1 MLPQMRMR
9 LYRDK
14 LAEYG
19 TRRELAELMN
29 KEAFK
34 KFIERACSLYAEN
47 LNVAEN
53 ETLKKRVRLGAMGN
67 LKLLDSLL
75 DVFDNYKENEND

>member
-1 MLPQMRMR
+1 
-9 LYRDK
+9 
-14 LAEYG
+14 
-19 TRRELAELMN
+19 MN
-29 KEAFK
+29 KEPFK
-34 KFIERACSLYAEN
+34 KFIAQACSLYAEN

-53 ETLKKRVRLGAMGN
+53 EALKNRVRLRAMGN

>member
-19 TRRELAELMN
+19 TRRELAERMN
-29 KEAFK
+29 KEAFR
-34 KFIERACSLYAEN
+34 KFIEHICALYTQN

-53 ETLKKRVRLGAMGN
+53 ETLKKRARLGAMGN
-67 LKLLDSLL
+67 LKLLDSLF

>member
-1 MLPQMRMR
+1 MLAQMRMQ
-9 LYRDK
+9 LYRSK
-14 LAEYG
+14 WEQFGA
-19 TRRELAELMN
+19 RRELAELMN

-53 ETLKKRVRLGAMGN
+53 EALKKRVRLGAMGN

-75 DVFDNYKENEND
+75 DTFENYKENEND

>member
-1 MLPQMRMR
+1 MLAQMRMQ
-9 LYRDK
+9 LYRSK
-14 LAEYG
+14 WEQFGA
-19 TRRELAELMN
+19 RRELAELMN
-29 KEAFK
+29 KEPFK
-34 KFIERACSLYAEN
+34 KFIAQACSLYAEN

-75 DVFDNYKENEND
+75 DVFENYKENEND

>member
-1 MLPQMRMR
+1 
-9 LYRDK
+9 
-14 LAEYG
+14 
-19 TRRELAELMN
+19 MN
-29 KEAFK
+29 KEAFR
-34 KFIERACSLYAEN
+34 KFIEHICALYTQN

-75 DVFDNYKENEND
+75 DVLDNYKENEND

>member
-1 MLPQMRMR
+1 
-9 LYRDK
+9 
-14 LAEYG
+14 
-19 TRRELAELMN
+19 MN

-67 LKLLDSLL
+67 LKLLDSLF
-75 DVFDNYKENEND
+75 DIFDNYKENEND

>member
-1 MLPQMRMR
+1 
-9 LYRDK
+9 
-14 LAEYG
+14 
-19 TRRELAELMN
+19 MN

-34 KFIERACSLYAEN
+34 KFIGRACSLYAEN

-75 DVFDNYKENEND
+75 DAFENYKENEND